1 MLQTQ
6 NECPSDYYNIY
17 TLHFFKTLGQ
27 LSAGLLS
34 TAVLVPMYTY
44 YSRYAYSYEK
54 VQVQN
59 EVSCDCT
66 GFCQENCECDENCKC
81 DCDYE
86 EDEDEEEGDLQV
98 ERNDT
103 NENVEDIED
112 VEDLDIE
119 SEEKQNLG
127 YTNINSAH
135 F

>member
-6 NECPSDYYNIY
+6 NECSSDYYNIY

-86 EDEDEEEGDLQV
+86 EDEEEGDLQV

-119 SEEKQNLG
+119 SEEKQNIG